1 MLAICFFLNY
11 SFNNLTKIVAT
22 AFMPIQDAQGRMVLV
37 VNFFVFLKKLFC
49 FVVAIFSLMHNVEA
63 IFHLP

>member
-1 MLAICFFLNY
+1 MLAIYFFLNY

-37 VNFFVFLKKLFC
+37 VNFTLKKLFC